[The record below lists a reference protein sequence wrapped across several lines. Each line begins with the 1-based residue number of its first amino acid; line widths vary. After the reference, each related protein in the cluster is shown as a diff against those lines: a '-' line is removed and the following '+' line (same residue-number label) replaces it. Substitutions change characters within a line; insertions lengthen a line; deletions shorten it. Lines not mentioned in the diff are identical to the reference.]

1 MYENKSIVTEEF
13 IEHAEKNI
21 YFRNVHFFLK
31 RIKNVAKVKNAAQ
44 IRENLFTCLRD
55 LTFQW
60 YIFELSENIKNL
72 LRYDNEM
79 KYWEKELFKRFKKSV
94 SVAMTSLMKKK
105 YIMKN
110 VKRRRESRKYVELIL
125 RATKFAELISKI
137 NQIFFIYNEI
147 DVEFQRDISML
158 KAKIKLNSFLTK
170 LNNKKN
176 V

>member
-1 MYENKSIVTEEF
+1 
-13 IEHAEKNI
+13 
-21 YFRNVHFFLK
+21 
-31 RIKNVAKVKNAAQ
+31 
-44 IRENLFTCLRD
+44 
-55 LTFQW
+55 
-60 YIFELSENIKNL
+60 
-72 LRYDNEM
+72 
-79 KYWEKELFKRFKKSV
+79 
-94 SVAMTSLMKKK
+94 MTSLMKKK